1 MPRVNDPFERQHIAN
16 LSKYAKII
24 DEIFKAAAKEAA
36 SIGVIVGNGNFDASR
51 VFSFADYPI
60 TYKMIQSLLSRLA
73 NSVETAIV
81 NGVEA
86 EWTLANN
93 KNNELSR
100 RVFGDNVGK
109 LTQEQYRKYFSSND
123 EAREAF
129 LARKE
134 QGLNLSERVWRYTE
148 CFKSDIELG
157 LDIGIRNGLDAAQ
170 MSRQLRQFLQHPD
183 MLFRRVRDE
192 HGNLVLSKRASDF
205 HPGRGVYRSSYK
217 NARRLAV
224 TETNMAYRSAD
235 YERMQQLD
243 FVVGIEI
250 RLSNNHTTPG
260 KNGLPIPLVDIC
272 DELKGK
278 YPKDFKFTG
287 WHPHCRCHAVSI
299 LKTESELMQENAA
312 ILRGEEPSKESVN
325 AVTDVPKEF
334 KDWVKDNASRIIK
347 AKTIPYFMQDNMGV
361 VSKIFTDNQPST
373 NMAEMLERSFAQY
386 FGVTRNRDPRL
397 SAIGQRLC
405 SKEYN
410 DMTDLE
416 KTALVNQYR
425 RVAGELTMID
435 LREWGV
441 ISDDMVMSRIEAAHE
456 IQKGRVDFV
465 RGVRVEI
472 PEVRRD
478 IIVFK
483 DKYGMEFAYPIGI
496 TKENVLYSASNASEQ
511 FNSIS
516 PVLKRNIRRISF
528 YPMNNPTDDYFRK
541 AYNRPTMRAA
551 ATDGGS
557 VSFWSCTSGM
567 SDKQFI
573 QYITHEAGHAL
584 DSSKKLNGISNSAEW
599 IAAQK
604 ADMLLHSDNR
614 GRVLDYPT
622 EYASTNTCED
632 FAESIM
638 LFATNRIELKQ
649 IAPNRERFIAELF
662 NRLYK
667 RKKS

>member
-24 DEIFKAAAKEAA
+24 DEIFKAATKEAA

-60 TYKMIQSLLSRLA
+60 THKMIQSLLSRLA
-73 NSVETAIV
+73 NCVETAIV

-123 EAREAF
+123 EARKAF

-250 RLSNNHTTPG
+250 RLSNKHTTPG

-287 WHPHCRCHAVSI
+287 WHPHCRCHVVSI

-312 ILRGEEPSKESVN
+312 ILRGEEPSKDSVN
-325 AVTDVPKEF
+325 RVNDVPDNF
-334 KDWVKDNASRIIK
+334 KQWLTDNADRI
-347 AKTIPYFMQDNMGV
+347 KTARSIPYFMQDNGTIKKGV
-361 VSKIFTDNQPST
+361 FTLKEFEKHSVTTETIGTTDFDKEFYARRGLMQLWDARMEGWLNMDIKLDDIDNDIELGDFDRANVRIQTLLKSV
-373 NMAEMLERSFAQY
+373 ERH
-386 FGVTRNRDPRL
+386 RNRTP
-397 SAIGQRLC
+397 
-405 SKEYN
+405 
-410 DMTDLE
+410 
-416 KTALVNQYR
+416 
-425 RVAGELTMID
+425 
-435 LREWGV
+435 
-441 ISDDMVMSRIEAAHE
+441 DD
-456 IQKGRVDFV
+456 
-465 RGVRVEI
+465 
-472 PEVRRD
+472 
-478 IIVFK
+478 
-483 DKYGMEFAYPIGI
+483 
-496 TKENVLYSASNASEQ
+496 
-511 FNSIS
+511 
-516 PVLKRNIRRISF
+516 IRRIQDLWDERV
-528 YPMNNPTDDYFRK
+528 YGKDYVDNVHIIEREIGIKRGKRMTHEQANTLRVNPHWSIGSGYDTNCSTCSATYVLRTMGFNLEAKANTLSNTAVHQLSYGMATWRKWKNGETMYQNTTDWM
-541 AYNRPTMRAA
+541 ATMGYRRMT
-551 ATDGGS
+551 ATRYMEFIDAFTRTPGIYEFNVGYKGGGGHSTLLRRLKDGTLERIEEQCRVSETLFEFLQKLTTNPGS
-557 VSFWSCTSGM
+557 VRGIMRVDNAQFNALY
-567 SDKQFI
+567 SDIFVVVK
-573 QYITHEAGHAL
+573 
-584 DSSKKLNGISNSAEW
+584 
-599 IAAQK
+599 
-604 ADMLLHSDNR
+604 
-614 GRVLDYPT
+614 
-622 EYASTNTCED
+622 
-632 FAESIM
+632 
-638 LFATNRIELKQ
+638 
-649 IAPNRERFIAELF
+649 
-662 NRLYK
+662 
-667 RKKS
+667 

>member
-24 DEIFKAAAKEAA
+24 DEIFKTAAKEAA

-60 TYKMIQSLLSRLA
+60 THKMIQSLLSRLA

-278 YPKDFKFTG
+278 YPKDFKFTS
-287 WHPHCRCHAVSI
+287 WHPHCRCYVVSI

-312 ILRGEEPSKESVN
+312 ILRGEEPNKGSANKVE
-325 AVTDVPKEF
+325 DVPKNF
-334 KDWVKDNASRIIK
+334 KDWLEQNSDRINKAKGVPYFLRDNAKYSGVYSPKYGAVGLLTGTKLGRAATREALKIYEDFPAPTISAEQK
-347 AKTIPYFMQDNMGV
+347 SNIEEIAKKLNARLDPPMTFIEANEGRGNMSYGKGEEFESNCQVCVAIHEARLRGLNVTAVGYTDRKDSVQYLLGESFQDIWINPKTGKIPN
-361 VSKIFTDNQPST
+361 
-373 NMAEMLERSFAQY
+373 
-386 FGVTRNRDPRL
+386 VTTVRDVNFDVL
-397 SAIGQRLC
+397 TKKLDKNTSAIGR
-405 SKEYN
+405 Y
-410 DMTDLE
+410 
-416 KTALVNQYR
+416 
-425 RVAGELTMID
+425 
-435 LREWGV
+435 
-441 ISDDMVMSRIEAAHE
+441 H
-456 IQKGRVDFV
+456 
-465 RGVRVEI
+465 
-472 PEVRRD
+472 
-478 IIVFK
+478 
-483 DKYGMEFAYPIGI
+483 IGI
-496 TKENVLYSASNASEQ
+496 NMK
-511 FNSIS
+511 NSGHVITAERLPNGKLIFYDAQS
-516 PVLKRNIRRISF
+516 GTFLNI
-528 YPMNNPTDDYFRK
+528 
-541 AYNRPTMRAA
+541 
-551 ATDGGS
+551 
-557 VSFWSCTSGM
+557 
-567 SDKQFI
+567 
-573 QYITHEAGHAL
+573 E
-584 DSSKKLNGISNSAEW
+584 
-599 IAAQK
+599 
-604 ADMLLHSDNR
+604 
-614 GRVLDYPT
+614 
-622 EYASTNTCED
+622 EYATLEVENFEILKVD
-632 FAESIM
+632 KLLLNQKMFKSIAKV
-638 LFATNRIELKQ
+638 L
-649 IAPNRERFIAELF
+649 
-662 NRLYK
+662 
-667 RKKS
+667 

>member
-60 TYKMIQSLLSRLA
+60 THKMIQSLLSRLA

-157 LDIGIRNGLDAAQ
+157 LDIGIRNGMDAAQ

-287 WHPHCRCHAVSI
+287 WHSHCRCFVVTI
-299 LKTESELMQENAA
+299 LKTEEELMQENAA

-334 KDWVKDNASRIIK
+334 KDWLESNKSR
-347 AKTIPYFMQDNMGV
+347 AERSYSIPYFIKDNKQYLPKGYEKLYGLKMPYESYAEYEQAMKYNKKYANFSEEQKKNHRLLNSELPIIQGKIMDFSQADQGRANPKFSISNADELGYHHNCQTCTLAYELRRRGYCVEAMPNPVMEGYSRRREMSKFCFDKEIKWTDRFLNKDGTV
-361 VSKIFTDNQPST
+361 V
-373 NMAEMLERSFAQY
+373 QY
-386 FGVTRNRDPRL
+386 KVSSNTTL
-397 SAIGQRLC
+397 SASEFINSSTTEVGRYEVYCAWKKGGSAHVWIVERQQDGNLLWFDPQSGRRGGQF
-405 SKEYN
+405 
-410 DMTDLE
+410 
-416 KTALVNQYR
+416 
-425 RVAGELTMID
+425 
-435 LREWGV
+435 
-441 ISDDMVMSRIEAAHE
+441 DDYLSNA
-456 IQKGRVDFV
+456 KSGT
-465 RGVRVEI
+465 
-472 PEVRRD
+472 
-478 IIVFK
+478 
-483 DKYGMEFAYPIGI
+483 IGI
-496 TKENVLYSASNASEQ
+496 M
-511 FNSIS
+511 
-516 PVLKRNIRRISF
+516 RIDDKLI
-528 YPMNNPTDDYFRK
+528 NPK
-541 AYNRPTMRAA
+541 
-551 ATDGGS
+551 
-557 VSFWSCTSGM
+557 
-567 SDKQFI
+567 
-573 QYITHEAGHAL
+573 
-584 DSSKKLNGISNSAEW
+584 
-599 IAAQK
+599 
-604 ADMLLHSDNR
+604 
-614 GRVLDYPT
+614 
-622 EYASTNTCED
+622 
-632 FAESIM
+632 FAER
-638 LFATNRIELKQ
+638 LLKATK
-649 IAPNRERFIAELF
+649 
-662 NRLYK
+662 
-667 RKKS
+667 

>member
-60 TYKMIQSLLSRLA
+60 THKMIQSLLSRLA

-287 WHPHCRCHAVSI
+287 WHPHCRCHVVSI

-312 ILRGEEPSKESVN
+312 ILRGDEPSKESVN

-334 KDWVKDNASRIIK
+334 KDWLESNKSR
-347 AKTIPYFMQDNMGV
+347 AERSYSIPYFIKDN
-361 VSKIFTDNQPST
+361 K
-373 NMAEMLERSFAQY
+373 QY
-386 FGVTRNRDPRL
+386 
-397 SAIGQRLC
+397 
-405 SKEYN
+405 
-410 DMTDLE
+410 
-416 KTALVNQYR
+416 
-425 RVAGELTMID
+425 
-435 LREWGV
+435 
-441 ISDDMVMSRIEAAHE
+441 
-456 IQKGRVDFV
+456 
-465 RGVRVEI
+465 
-472 PEVRRD
+472 
-478 IIVFK
+478 
-483 DKYGMEFAYPIGI
+483 
-496 TKENVLYSASNASEQ
+496 
-511 FNSIS
+511 
-516 PVLKRNIRRISF
+516 
-528 YPMNNPTDDYFRK
+528 
-541 AYNRPTMRAA
+541 
-551 ATDGGS
+551 
-557 VSFWSCTSGM
+557 
-567 SDKQFI
+567 
-573 QYITHEAGHAL
+573 
-584 DSSKKLNGISNSAEW
+584 
-599 IAAQK
+599 
-604 ADMLLHSDNR
+604 
-614 GRVLDYPT
+614 
-622 EYASTNTCED
+622 
-632 FAESIM
+632 
-638 LFATNRIELKQ
+638 
-649 IAPNRERFIAELF
+649 
-662 NRLYK
+662 
-667 RKKS
+667 

>member
-24 DEIFKAAAKEAA
+24 DEIFKAATKEAA

-60 TYKMIQSLLSRLA
+60 THKMIQSLLSRLA

-123 EAREAF
+123 EARKAF

-287 WHPHCRCHAVSI
+287 WHPHCRCHVVSI

-334 KDWVKDNASRIIK
+334 KDWVRDNAGRTARALS
-347 AKTIPYFMQDNMGV
+347 IPYFMRDNAKLVSDIFTKAQPSTEMWRTLNNTVAVYMRSMKDKDVRLTAIWEELHKDDLTDIETTMLLNRYREVAANVTFAELKKMGV
-361 VSKIFTDNQPST
+361 VAD
-373 NMAEMLERSFAQY
+373 
-386 FGVTRNRDPRL
+386 G
-397 SAIGQRLC
+397 
-405 SKEYN
+405 
-410 DMTDLE
+410 
-416 KTALVNQYR
+416 
-425 RVAGELTMID
+425 
-435 LREWGV
+435 
-441 ISDDMVMSRIEAAHE
+441 MVMKID
-456 IQKGRVDFV
+456 KGYLLQEKGVLTTSE
-465 RGVRVEI
+465 GVRVNLG
-472 PEVRRD
+472 EVKRD
-478 IIVFK
+478 MVVLRDRSGK
-483 DKYGMEFAYPIGI
+483 EFAYPIGVDEEHLLFSA
-496 TKENVLYSASNASEQ
+496 KSASEVVASL
-511 FNSIS
+511 
-516 PVLKRNIRRISF
+516 PPYLRRGIERVSF
-528 YPMNNPTDDYFRK
+528 VDMICPADDYWK
-541 AYNRPTMRAA
+541 LQYKNPNHVSL
-551 ATDGGS
+551 ATDGGKIT
-557 VSFWSCTSGM
+557 FWRNPGDGLRGFLS
-567 SDKQFI
+567 
-573 QYITHEAGHAL
+573 HEAGHIL
-584 DSSKKLNGISNSAEW
+584 DTPQHKISSSRGWLEAVKKDDEFYAQYGIKRS
-599 IAAQK
+599 
-604 ADMLLHSDNR
+604 
-614 GRVLDYPT
+614 RVSR
-622 EYASTNTCED
+622 YAHTNDIED
-632 FAESIM
+632 FAECMKHYITEHEE
-638 LFATNRIELKQ
+638 FKKYFPNRAAFIRKMAQALSGH
-649 IAPNRERFIAELF
+649 APNTP
-662 NRLYK
+662 
-667 RKKS
+667 

>member
-60 TYKMIQSLLSRLA
+60 THKMIQSLLSRLA

-224 TETNMAYRSAD
+224 TETNMAYRSSD

-287 WHPHCRCHAVSI
+287 WHPHCRCHVVSI

-334 KDWVKDNASRIIK
+334 KDWLESNKSRAERSYSIPYFIKDNKQYLPKGYEKLYGLKMPYESYAEYEQAMKYNKKHANFSEAQKKNHRELNEVLPVIQGQIMPFGIADSKHPNPNFSIEKAVELGYHHNCQMCTVAYELRRRGFDVEAKGNPVFVVDKNNYTWRNFQVFCLQNKTTWKKRFLNPDGTVIKPIKSLGIDDSIK
-347 AKTIPYFMQDNMGV
+347 AKKSFLESNTSDVGRYEVTCWWNNEDGHVFI
-361 VSKIFTDNQPST
+361 
-373 NMAEMLERSFAQY
+373 LERQKNGNLLWY
-386 FGVTRNRDPRL
+386 DPQ
-397 SAIGQRLC
+397 S
-405 SKEYN
+405 S
-410 DMTDLE
+410 E
-416 KTALVNQYR
+416 KA
-425 RVAGELTMID
+425 
-435 LREWGV
+435 
-441 ISDDMVMSRIEAAHE
+441 
-456 IQKGRVDFV
+456 
-465 RGVRVEI
+465 
-472 PEVRRD
+472 
-478 IIVFK
+478 
-483 DKYGMEFAYPIGI
+483 
-496 TKENVLYSASNASEQ
+496 
-511 FNSIS
+511 
-516 PVLKRNIRRISF
+516 
-528 YPMNNPTDDYFRK
+528 
-541 AYNRPTMRAA
+541 
-551 ATDGGS
+551 
-557 VSFWSCTSGM
+557 
-567 SDKQFI
+567 
-573 QYITHEAGHAL
+573 
-584 DSSKKLNGISNSAEW
+584 
-599 IAAQK
+599 
-604 ADMLLHSDNR
+604 
-614 GRVLDYPT
+614 
-622 EYASTNTCED
+622 D
-632 FAESIM
+632 FAERYLEGMRHFNIEIIRIDDKIINPV
-638 LFATNRIELKQ
+638 FADRLLKS
-649 IAPNRERFIAELF
+649 NM
-662 NRLYK
+662 
-667 RKKS
+667 